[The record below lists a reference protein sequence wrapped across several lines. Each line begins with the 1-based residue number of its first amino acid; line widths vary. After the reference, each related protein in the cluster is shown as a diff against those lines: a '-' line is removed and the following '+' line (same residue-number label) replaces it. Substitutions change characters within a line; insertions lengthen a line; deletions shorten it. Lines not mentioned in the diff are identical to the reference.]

1 MRYTYALDVRDE
13 QPPHRVMGQLPVP
26 YEAAVGRMTC
36 VNLAER
42 TFSRNDPLRSV
53 TIHTLAIHAFWEH
66 DYRILAFK
74 MSRERWNELKGK
86 LG

>member
-1 MRYTYALDVRDE
+1 MTYTYALDVRDE
-13 QPPHRVMGQLPVP
+13 QPPHAVMGQLPVP
-26 YEAAVGRMTC
+26 YEAAIGRMVC

-42 TFSRNDPLRSV
+42 TSWSGSFQAR
-53 TIHTLAIHAFWEH
+53 TIHTRAIHAFVEH